1 MLLNEQT
8 FDWSS
13 VECEK
18 EPKIAFFTW
27 ICHEYAVEA
36 DSRFVE
42 EGVREGVCV
51 CLLVRERERER
62 ERECVCLCVRER
74 ERERERES

>member
-1 MLLNEQT
+1 MNEQT

-51 CLLVRERERER
+51 CLLVRERE
-62 ERECVCLCVRER
+62 CVCVYVLEKER
-74 ERERERES
+74 EREREKAN